1 MFFIKIEHGPTAPFI
16 PIALHRFFDRII
28 FGLERASFDNSS
40 IVLFSISSDATSKTE
55 VPKLMS
61 EITSFP
67 PLLSSDIALSIL
79 TVKVLFILI
88 FICLIRVISLKQNL
102 SILLY
107 EKESILN
114 SILQYQIS
122 KHNSYD
128 LFVIENDEEFL
139 KSVKN
144 ISFDA
149 CILNFDDFSKDSESF
164 ANILRSYNKNIS
176 IIAYHKPFYKKMI
189 NNVDKLFLL
198 EKPFK
203 LITLLN
209 YLDNINKT
217 ETLHNSYKYLMDH
230 IIFSPS
236 KKTISNIETNYT
248 EHLTEK
254 ENNLLIYFYNNK
266 NEEILKKDLLTKI
279 WGFSEKINTHTLET
293 HIYRLKQKLNKIDK
307 NLSLLLRN
315 RNGIYY
321 LK

>member
-1 MFFIKIEHGPTAPFI
+1 M
-16 PIALHRFFDRII
+16 I
-28 FGLERASFDNSS
+28 F
-40 IVLFSISSDATSKTE
+40 
-55 VPKLMS
+55 
-61 EITSFP
+61 
-67 PLLSSDIALSIL
+67 
-79 TVKVLFILI
+79 
-88 FICLIRVISLKQNL
+88 LKHNL

-107 EKESILN
+107 EKEPILN

-122 KHNSYD
+122 KHNVYD
-128 LFVIENDEEFL
+128 LFVIENEEEFY

-149 CILNFDDFSKDSESF
+149 CILNFDDFSNDSKSF
-164 ANILRSYNKNIS
+164 ANILRSNNKHIN

-189 NNVDKLFLL
+189 NNVDKLILL

-203 LITLLN
+203 LTTLFN
-209 YLDNINKT
+209 YLENINKT

-236 KKTISNIETNYT
+236 KKTIYNIETNYT

-293 HIYRLKQKLNKIDK
+293 HIYRLKQKLSKIDE
-307 NLSLLLRN
+307 NLSSSLRN